1 VLLFW
6 AVGGCVCIASCW
18 GWDLGWFS
26 HLLTNQLG
34 LSARWW
40 REKLKHRI
48 FFVITDNVKALDVGL
63 EEEDQPER
71 GFGFF
76 GSNGETGRHSSMVP
90 RWSPPISYLH
100 LYECEQFSVSPS
112 HWCFFC

>member
-1 VLLFW
+1 MSTT
-6 AVGGCVCIASCW
+6 AVQKLYDVCKATFSASS
-18 GWDLGWFS
+18 GVP
-26 HLLTNQLG
+26 
-34 LSARWW
+34 SAAALERV
-40 REKLKHRI
+40 RLALE
-48 FFVITDNVKALDVGL
+48 NVKALDVGL
-63 EEEDQPER
+63 EEEEQQER

-112 HWCFFC
+112 HCCFFFC